1 MEGLILLM
9 TNLDQIYLDNEALH
23 PMINDFIKN
32 IFMGFFYRKKD
43 NQEIWYIEVDE
54 KYTTWRV
61 SGSNKDKVELEF
73 KMLLKRPEL
82 NDNHPLYVVSPFIAF
97 MKIYV
102 NNEDYDIFY
111 KIQKEKDSLRENDT
125 PLVYSMYQELLCAM
139 ISQKTSLDIRIKYP
153 PKLFDSYGIKNF
165 QNGEIYN
172 DFFEN
177 SLHYFKLIDENV
189 IGYVQIDIEGDK
201 IISTNIIELKKINS
215 SFYYPSEINLFFDKD
230 YENAETLFLYY
241 CALLRIF
248 YKIEID
254 AIELRGNFS
263 QMITEIEKTIIL
275 LKY

>member
-1 MEGLILLM
+1 MGGLILLM
-9 TNLDQIYLDNEALH
+9 TNSAQIYLDNEVLH

-32 IFMGFFYRKKD
+32 IFMGVFYREKD
-43 NQEIWYIEVDE
+43 NQEIWYIEADE
-54 KYTTWRV
+54 NHATWRA

-73 KMLLKRPEL
+73 KMFLKRPEL
-82 NDNHPLYVVSPFIAF
+82 NGVPPLHAVSPFIVF
-97 MKIYV
+97 IKIYV

-111 KIQKEKDSLRENDT
+111 KMQKAKDSLRENDT
-125 PLVYSMYQELLCAM
+125 PFVYSMYQELLCAM

-153 PKLFDSYGIKNF
+153 PKFFDSYGIKNF
-165 QNGEIYN
+165 QNNEIYN

-201 IISTNIIELKKINS
+201 ITSTNIIELEKIHS

-241 CALLRIF
+241 CTLLRMF

-254 AIELRGNFS
+254 AIELRGDFS
-263 QMITEIEKTIIL
+263 KMITEIEKTIIL